1 MKISDLK
8 PGTRSVNITVKIEE
22 IEPAREV
29 QSRSGE
35 QLRVANAVA
44 SDDSGK
50 IKMSLWNEDIDRVKA
65 NDTVTID
72 NGYVSSF
79 RGEIQL
85 SVGRYGKLTVQ
96 PQA

>member
-1 MKISDLK
+1 MKVSELR
-8 PGTRSVNITVKIEE
+8 PGTKNVNITVKIEE

-29 QSRSGE
+29 QSRTGE

-50 IKMSLWNEDIDRVKA
+50 VKMSLWNDDIDRVKA

-85 SVGRYGKLTVQ
+85 SVGKYGKLSVQ
-96 PQA
+96 P

>member
-1 MKISDLK
+1 MKISELR
-8 PGTRSVNITVKIEE
+8 PGTKNVNITVKIEE

-29 QSRSGE
+29 QSRTGE

-50 IKMSLWNEDIDRVKA
+50 VKMSLWNEDIDRVKA
-65 NDTVTID
+65 NDTITID

-85 SVGRYGKLTVQ
+85 SVGKYGKLSVQ
-96 PQA
+96 P

>member
-1 MKISDLK
+1 MKISELR
-8 PGTRSVNITVKIEE
+8 PGTKNVNITVKIEE

-29 QSRSGE
+29 QSRTGE

-50 IKMSLWNEDIDRVKA
+50 VKMSLWNEDIDRVKA

-85 SVGRYGKLTVQ
+85 SVGKYGKLSVQ
-96 PQA
+96 P

>member
-1 MKISDLK
+1 MKVSELR
-8 PGTRSVNITVKIEE
+8 PGTKNVNITVKIEE

-29 QSRSGE
+29 QSRTGE

-50 IKMSLWNEDIDRVKA
+50 VKMSLWNEDIDRVKA
-65 NDTVTID
+65 NDTITID

-85 SVGRYGKLTVQ
+85 SVGKYGKLSVQ
-96 PQA
+96 P

>member
-1 MKISDLK
+1 MKISELR
-8 PGTRSVNITVKIEE
+8 PGTKNVNITVKIEE

-29 QSRSGE
+29 QSRTGE

-50 IKMSLWNEDIDRVKA
+50 VKMSLWNDDIDRVKA

-85 SVGRYGKLTVQ
+85 SVGKYGKLSVQ
-96 PQA
+96 P